1 MNLQL
6 IIKQD
11 PNTFVVQL
19 AYKDIPSDKV
29 TVLEKRTEFTDD
41 EIDMTTMFYRDQIK
55 RSVIMNVFKEFTD
68 GLKI

>member
-11 PNTFVVQL
+11 TNTFNARL
-19 AYKDIPSDKV
+19 AMKDELTDQI
-29 TVLEKRTEFTDD
+29 TVLEKRATFTDD

-55 RSVIMNVFKEFTD
+55 RGVLNHIFREFVN